1 MLRKYIKLAKSYDIL
16 VCADEIMC
24 GVGRHGQNNSLFLST
39 AWDLDVDA
47 IAFGKAIAAGV
58 YPLSGVA
65 FRTGRCEMR
74 RTDVKPFQSH
84 TYAHGG
90 HTLALL
96 AAKQVLSTV
105 SSFFNHASNLGEH
118 VVGPL
123 LKRIEH
129 NTQGTIRC
137 FGQGL
142 LWGGVFLPK
151 HNIEGQRLAFNTQ
164 FCRCC
169 HRHQVL
175 SYVVPKCGFLITPPI
190 DVPKDI
196 LEQSLLQ
203 LEMALYETLQE
214 LAEM

>member
-1 MLRKYIKLAKSYDIL
+1 MWSGSTRAEQLT
-16 VCADEIMC
+16 
-24 GVGRHGQNNSLFLST
+24 FLST

-58 YPLSGVA
+58 YPLSGVT
-65 FRTGRCEMR
+65 FRSGRCEMR
-74 RTDVKPFQSH
+74 RMDVKPFQSH

-96 AAKQVLSTV
+96 AATQVLSTV
-105 SSFFNHASNLGEH
+105 SHFFNHASNLGEN

-129 NTQGTIRC
+129 NTHGTIRC

-151 HNIEGQRLAFNTQ
+151 HNIDSQRLAFTTQ

-196 LEQSLLQ
+196 LERSLLQ

-214 LAEM
+214 LTEMFGETCVE